1 MIAAIA
7 AEADLDRGI
16 AALVAQDARFAPLF
30 ARTGRPPLRRSEPGY
45 RGVMKIIAGQQVS
58 KASAAAIWLR
68 MEEALAPMEPAHV
81 DGLQEADFRAAGLSG
96 PKIKAVKSL
105 TTAIVKGE
113 LDFAAL
119 ETLDDQTVAERLCS
133 VKGIGPW
140 SAEVYLL
147 SCLGRPDA
155 WPGGD
160 LALQI
165 AAADAFG
172 LAARPDTK
180 AMAEMAEAWRPWRS
194 VAARLLWAY
203 YAVMLGRQDQGL

>member
-1 MIAAIA
+1 MIETIA
-7 AEADLDRGI
+7 SEADLDLGI
-16 AALVAQDARFAPLF
+16 DALVRSDARFGPLF
-30 ARTGRPPLRRSEPGY
+30 AKTGRPPLRRSEAGY
-45 RGVMKIIAGQQVS
+45 RGVMRIIAGQQVS

-68 MEEALAPMEPAHV
+68 MEDALAPMEPAHV
-81 DGLQEADFRAAGLSG
+81 DGLEEADFRAAGLSG

-105 TTAIVKGE
+105 TSAVVGGD
-113 LDFAAL
+113 LDFAEL
-119 ETLDDQTVAERLCS
+119 EILGDQAVADCLCA

-147 SCLGRPDA
+147 TCLGRPDA

-165 AAADAFG
+165 AVADAFG
-172 LAARPDTK
+172 LEARPDAK
-180 AMAEMAEAWRPWRS
+180 AMTEMAETWRPWRS

>member
-1 MIAAIA
+1 MIDAIA
-7 AEADLDRGI
+7 VEADLDRGI
-16 AALVAQDARFAPLF
+16 AALVQMDARFASLF
-30 ARTGRPPLRRSEPGY
+30 EKTGRPPLRRSEAGY

-68 MEEALAPMEPAHV
+68 MEAALAPMEPAHV
-81 DGLQEADFRAAGLSG
+81 DGLEEADFRAAGLSG

-105 TTAIVKGE
+105 TTAIVQGE
-113 LDFAAL
+113 LDFVAL
-119 ETLDDQTVAERLCS
+119 EAFDDQAVVERLCR

-147 SCLGRPDA
+147 TCLGRPDA

-165 AAADAFG
+165 AAAEAFE
-172 LAARPDTK
+172 LAARPDAK
-180 AMAEMAEAWRPWRS
+180 AMAEMAEIWRPWRS

>member
-1 MIAAIA
+1 MTVISDLD
-7 AEADLDRGI
+7 DLDRGI
-16 AALVAQDARFAPLF
+16 AELLTADDRLESIYAM
-30 ARTGRPPLRRSEPGY
+30 TGRPPLRRSEGGY
-45 RGVMKIIAGQQVS
+45 RGVMRIIAGQQVS
-58 KASAAAIWLR
+58 KASAAAIWER
-68 MEEALAPMEPAHV
+68 METALAPMEPKHV
-81 DGLQEADFRAAGLSG
+81 AQLDEDAFRAAGLSG

-105 TTAIVKGE
+105 TSAILEGD
-113 LDFAAL
+113 LDLVGL
-119 ETLDDQTVAERLCS
+119 ETADDVTVSTQLCQ

-147 SCLGRPDA
+147 TCLGRADA

-172 LAARPDTK
+172 LPERPDAN
-180 AMAEMAEAWRPWRS
+180 AMMEIAEAWRPWRS